1 MSQCPA
7 SHYCIC
13 CQPGR
18 KVPGGGPG
26 SSLGP
31 WKRPGACA
39 IRGPQSAPQ
48 RTRRNLPE
56 VLGSVG
62 LSPRVP
68 KVIGV
73 GFWFCLGEGFPFQA
87 GRLPSLWRLCPLGMR
102 AQGGLPSLRLHQ
114 RPTEAGAVGM
124 AEGSWSAPGRLAPW
138 SVLGSQQDASALG
151 SRTPSQACGGKESLC
166 WSQPAL

>member
-1 MSQCPA
+1 MGTRGPALWAGPRGLDVRGQRAHKLCLVSLLPPQRQWVMSQCPA

-18 KVPGGGPG
+18 KVPRGGPG

-39 IRGPQSAPQ
+39 TRSPQNTPQ
-48 RTRRNLPE
+48 RTRGNLPE

-68 KVIGV
+68 GVIGV
-73 GFWFCLGEGFPFQA
+73 GFWFCLGEGFPIQA
-87 GRLPSLWRLCPLGMR
+87 GRLPSLWRLYPLGMR
-102 AQGGLPSLRLHQ
+102 AQWVCPRLDSTNDPQ
-114 RPTEAGAVGM
+114 KQ
-124 AEGSWSAPGRLAPW
+124 GRRD
-138 SVLGSQQDASALG
+138 G
-151 SRTPSQACGGKESLC
+151 RR
-166 WSQPAL
+166 